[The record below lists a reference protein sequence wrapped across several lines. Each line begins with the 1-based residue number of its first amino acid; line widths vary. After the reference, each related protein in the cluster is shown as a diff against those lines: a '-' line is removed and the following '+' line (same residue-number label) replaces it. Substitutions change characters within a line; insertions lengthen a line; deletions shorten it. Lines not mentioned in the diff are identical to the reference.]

1 MRKSKESEQ
10 RSNCFAHESMFTIT
24 PQLKSNGRLSIKFI
38 SKAWSS
44 KYATIYTAENKEPP
58 YNAEK
63 DFVL

>member
-1 MRKSKESEQ
+1 
-10 RSNCFAHESMFTIT
+10 MFTII

-58 YNAEK
+58 YNAERTLYSEMK
-63 DFVL
+63 SNIFGPLRRSREA